1 MTMDR
6 LPKLTG
12 RAVRR
17 ASKERP
23 RFFVSPGADDAVVV
37 MPRGWVDKIA
47 LLGTQPVNL
56 VNFTDSLED
65 KIVMIGDRFVL
76 HRYTF
81 CGLLF
86 GSMTGVF
93 ATALLG
99 SIIPLVIGV
108 VGTPMLMS
116 LWNMVRESRGI
127 GVDKQFRVLQ
137 RAVHPALA
145 FCADYSVSSRM
156 CNWDGPSAVIPV
168 EWLQLIEREPAK
180 LVALERWIKHQDS
193 LDRLGQRWV
202 EGNKHL
208 AQVAGTPVE
217 ASVKLELDHINDQ
230 ISELESL
237 SADIADDF
245 DVTGRATAIGEEEAR
260 RVEAQEGAQKWLDDD
275 RNVEDD

>member
-1 MTMDR
+1 MTMDH

-23 RFFVSPGADDAVVV
+23 RFFVSLGVDDAVDV
-37 MPRGWVDKIA
+37 MPRGWIDKIA
-47 LLGTQPVNL
+47 LLNTQPVNL
-56 VNFTDSLED
+56 VNFTDSLES
-65 KIVMIGDRFVL
+65 KFVVIGDRFVL

-81 CGLLF
+81 CGLAF
-86 GSMTGVF
+86 GSMTGIF
-93 ATALLG
+93 ATAFLG

-108 VGTPMLMS
+108 VGAPMLLS

-137 RAVHPALA
+137 RVYSPGLMHVSCAVDAR
-145 FCADYSVSSRM
+145 V
-156 CNWDGPSAVIPV
+156 CNWDGPSAVVPI

-180 LVALERWIKHQDS
+180 LIALERWVKHQDS

-202 EGNKHL
+202 EGRKHL
-208 AQVAGTPVE
+208 EQVSGTPVE
-217 ASVKLELDHINDQ
+217 ASVKLELDHLNDQ
-230 ISELESL
+230 INELESL

-245 DVTGRATAIGEEEAR
+245 DVAVRATSIGEEETR
-260 RVEAQEGAQKWLDDD
+260 RVEAQEVAQKWLDDD
-275 RNVEDD
+275 SNAEDQK

>member
-23 RFFVSPGADDAVVV
+23 RFFVSLGADDAVVV
-37 MPRGWVDKIA
+37 MPRGWIDKIA
-47 LLGTQPVNL
+47 LLGTQPVNM
-56 VNFTDSLED
+56 VNFTDELEN
-65 KIVMIGDRFVL
+65 KVVMIGDRIVL

-93 ATALLG
+93 ATAVLG

-108 VGTPMLMS
+108 VGIPMLLS
-116 LWNMVRESRGI
+116 LWNMIRESRGF
-127 GVDKQFRVLQ
+127 GVDRQFRVL
-137 RAVHPALA
+137 RRV
-145 FCADYSVSSRM
+145 YSPGLMHSICEVDARM

-168 EWLQLIEREPAK
+168 EWLRLIEREPAK
-180 LVALERWIKHQDS
+180 LVALERWVKHQDS

-202 EGNKHL
+202 EGKKHL

-230 ISELESL
+230 INELESI

>member
-23 RFFVSPGADDAVVV
+23 RFFISLGSDDAVVV
-37 MPRGWVDKIA
+37 MPRGWIDKIA
-47 LLGTQPVNL
+47 LLNTQPVNL
-56 VNFTDSLED
+56 VNFTDALD
-65 KIVMIGDRFVL
+65 PKPVVIGDRIVL
-76 HRYTF
+76 HRHTF

-116 LWNMVRESRGI
+116 LWNMVRESRGV
-127 GVDKQFRVLQ
+127 GVDKQFRVL
-137 RAVHPALA
+137 RRVYFPGLMH
-145 FCADYSVSSRM
+145 SSAQVDARM
-156 CNWDGPSAVIPV
+156 CNWDGPNAVVPI

-180 LVALERWIKHQDS
+180 LVALERWVKHQDA
-193 LDRLGQRWV
+193 LNRLGQRWV
-202 EGNKHL
+202 EGKKHL
-208 AQVAGTPVE
+208 AQVSGTPVE

-230 ISELESL
+230 INELESL

-260 RVEAQEGAQKWLDDD
+260 RVEAQEIAQKWLDDN
-275 RNVEDD
+275 RNAEDD

>member
-6 LPKLTG
+6 LPKLNG

-17 ASKERP
+17 ATKERP
-23 RFFVSPGADDAVVV
+23 RFFVSLGADDAVVV

-65 KIVMIGDRFVL
+65 KIVMIGDRIVL

-93 ATALLG
+93 ATAVLG

-127 GVDKQFRVLQ
+127 GVDKQFRVL
-137 RAVHPALA
+137 RRVYSPALMHSI
-145 FCADYSVSSRM
+145 CALDARV
-156 CNWDGPSAVIPV
+156 CNWGGPSAVVPI
-168 EWLQLIEREPAK
+168 EWLQLIECEPAK
-180 LVALERWIKHQDS
+180 LVALERWVKHQDS

-202 EGNKHL
+202 EGQKHL

-230 ISELESL
+230 INELESL

-245 DVTGRATAIGEEEAR
+245 DVAGRATANGEEETR
-260 RVEAQEGAQKWLDDD
+260 RVEAQEIAQKWLDDD
-275 RNVEDD
+275 RNGEDD

>member
-1 MTMDR
+1 MTMDH

-23 RFFVSPGADDAVVV
+23 RFFVSLGADDAVVV
-37 MPRGWVDKIA
+37 MPRGWIDKTA
-47 LLGTQPVNL
+47 LLNTQPVNM
-56 VNFTDSLED
+56 VNFTDELEN
-65 KIVMIGDRFVL
+65 KVVMIGDRIVL

-93 ATALLG
+93 ATAVLG

-108 VGTPMLMS
+108 VGTPMLLS
-116 LWNMVRESRGI
+116 LWNMIRESRGF
-127 GVDKQFRVLQ
+127 GVDRQFRVL
-137 RAVHPALA
+137 RRV
-145 FCADYSVSSRM
+145 YSPGLMHSICEVDARM

-180 LVALERWIKHQDS
+180 LMALERWVKHQDS

-202 EGNKHL
+202 EGQKHL

-217 ASVKLELDHINDQ
+217 ASVKLELDHLNDQ
-230 ISELESL
+230 INELESI

>member
-23 RFFVSPGADDAVVV
+23 RFFVSPGADDAVAV

-81 CGLLF
+81 CGLLS

-145 FCADYSVSSRM
+145 FCADYSVSARM

-202 EGNKHL
+202 EGQKHL
-208 AQVAGTPVE
+208 AQVSGTPVE

-230 ISELESL
+230 INELESL
-237 SADIADDF
+237 SADIADDL
-245 DVTGRATAIGEEEAR
+245 DVAGRATAIGEEEAR
-260 RVEAQEGAQKWLDDD
+260 RVEAQEIAQKWLDDD

>member
-23 RFFVSPGADDAVVV
+23 RFFVSLGADDAVVV

-56 VNFTDSLED
+56 VNFTDSLEN
-65 KIVMIGDRFVL
+65 KVVVIGDRIVL

-108 VGTPMLMS
+108 VGAPMLLS

-127 GVDKQFRVLQ
+127 GVDKQFRVL
-137 RAVHPALA
+137 RRVYSPGLMHSICAVDAR
-145 FCADYSVSSRM
+145 V
-156 CNWDGPSAVIPV
+156 CNWDGPNAVVPI

-180 LVALERWIKHQDS
+180 LVALERWVKHQDA
-193 LDRLGQRWV
+193 LARLGQRRV
-202 EGNKHL
+202 EGQKHL
-208 AQVAGTPVE
+208 AQVSGTPVE

-230 ISELESL
+230 IDELESL
-237 SADIADDF
+237 SEDIADDF

>member
-23 RFFVSPGADDAVVV
+23 RFFVSLGADDAVVV
-37 MPRGWVDKIA
+37 MPRGWIDKIA
-47 LLGTQPVNL
+47 LLNTQPVNL
-56 VNFTDSLED
+56 VNFTDSLES
-65 KIVMIGDRFVL
+65 KFVVIGDRIVL

-93 ATALLG
+93 ATAVLG

-108 VGTPMLMS
+108 VGAPMLLS
-116 LWNMVRESRGI
+116 LWNMVRKSRGF
-127 GVDKQFRVLQ
+127 GVDKQFRVL
-137 RAVHPALA
+137 RRIYSPGLMHSSCAVDA
-145 FCADYSVSSRM
+145 RK
-156 CNWDGPSAVIPV
+156 CNWDGPSAVVPI

-180 LVALERWIKHQDS
+180 LMALERWVKHQDA

-202 EGNKHL
+202 EGQKHL
-208 AQVAGTPVE
+208 AQVSGTPVE

-230 ISELESL
+230 ISEVESL
-237 SADIADDF
+237 AADIADDF
-245 DVTGRATAIGEEEAR
+245 DVGVRATAIDEEESQ
-260 RVEAQEGAQKWLDDD
+260 RVEAQKGAQKWLDDD
-275 RNVEDD
+275 RNTEDK

>member
-1 MTMDR
+1 
-6 LPKLTG
+6 
-12 RAVRR
+12 
-17 ASKERP
+17 
-23 RFFVSPGADDAVVV
+23 
-37 MPRGWVDKIA
+37 MPRGWIDKIA
-47 LLGTQPVNL
+47 LLGTQPVNM
-56 VNFTDSLED
+56 VNFTDELEN
-65 KIVMIGDRFVL
+65 KVVMIGDRIVL

-93 ATALLG
+93 ATAVLG

-108 VGTPMLMS
+108 VGIPMLLS
-116 LWNMVRESRGI
+116 LWNMIRESRGF
-127 GVDKQFRVLQ
+127 GVDRQFRVL
-137 RAVHPALA
+137 RRV
-145 FCADYSVSSRM
+145 YSPGLMHSICEVDARM

-168 EWLQLIEREPAK
+168 EWLRLIEREPAK
-180 LVALERWIKHQDS
+180 LVALERWVKHQDS

-202 EGNKHL
+202 EGKKHL

-230 ISELESL
+230 INELESI

>member
-12 RAVRR
+12 RTVRR
-17 ASKERP
+17 ASKKRP
-23 RFFVSPGADDAVVV
+23 RFFISLGADDAVVV
-37 MPRGWVDKIA
+37 MPRGWIDKIA
-47 LLGTQPVNL
+47 LLGTQPVNM
-56 VNFTDSLED
+56 VNFTDELEN
-65 KIVMIGDRFVL
+65 KVVMIGDRIVL

-93 ATALLG
+93 ATAVLG

-108 VGTPMLMS
+108 VGIPMLLS
-116 LWNMVRESRGI
+116 LWNMIRESRGF
-127 GVDKQFRVLQ
+127 GVDRQFRVL
-137 RAVHPALA
+137 RRV
-145 FCADYSVSSRM
+145 YSPGLMHSICEVDARM

-168 EWLQLIEREPAK
+168 EWLRLIEREPAK
-180 LVALERWIKHQDS
+180 LVALERWVKHQDS

-202 EGNKHL
+202 EGKKHL

-230 ISELESL
+230 INELESI

>member
-6 LPKLTG
+6 LPKLNG

-17 ASKERP
+17 ATKERP
-23 RFFVSPGADDAVVV
+23 RFFVSLGADDAVVV

-65 KIVMIGDRFVL
+65 KIVMIGDRIVL

-93 ATALLG
+93 ATAVLG

-127 GVDKQFRVLQ
+127 GVDKQFRVL
-137 RAVHPALA
+137 RRVYSPALMHSI
-145 FCADYSVSSRM
+145 CALDARV
-156 CNWDGPSAVIPV
+156 CNWGGPSAVVPI
-168 EWLQLIEREPAK
+168 EWLQLIECEPAK
-180 LVALERWIKHQDS
+180 LVALERWVKHQDS

-202 EGNKHL
+202 EGQKHL

-230 ISELESL
+230 INELESL

-245 DVTGRATAIGEEEAR
+245 DVAGRATAIGEEETR
-260 RVEAQEGAQKWLDDD
+260 RVEAQEIAQKWLDDD
-275 RNVEDD
+275 RNGEDD

>member
-12 RAVRR
+12 RAIRR

-23 RFFVSPGADDAVVV
+23 RFFVSLGADDAVVV

-47 LLGTQPVNL
+47 LLNTQPVNL
-56 VNFTDSLED
+56 VNFTDELEN
-65 KIVMIGDRFVL
+65 KVVMIGDRIVL

-93 ATALLG
+93 ATAVLG

-108 VGTPMLMS
+108 VGAPMLLS
-116 LWNMVRESRGI
+116 LWNMVRESRGF
-127 GVDKQFRVLQ
+127 GVDRQFRVL
-137 RAVHPALA
+137 RRV
-145 FCADYSVSSRM
+145 YSPGLMHSICEVDARM

-168 EWLQLIEREPAK
+168 EWLRLIEREPAK
-180 LVALERWIKHQDS
+180 LVALERWVKHQDS

-202 EGNKHL
+202 EGQKHL

-260 RVEAQEGAQKWLDDD
+260 RVEAQEVAQKWLDDD

>member
-23 RFFVSPGADDAVVV
+23 RFFVSLGADDAVVV
-37 MPRGWVDKIA
+37 MPRGWIDKIA
-47 LLGTQPVNL
+47 LLGTQPVNM
-56 VNFTDSLED
+56 VNFTDELEN
-65 KIVMIGDRFVL
+65 KVVMIGDRIVL

-93 ATALLG
+93 ATAVLG

-108 VGTPMLMS
+108 VGTPMLLS
-116 LWNMVRESRGI
+116 LWNMIRESRGF
-127 GVDKQFRVLQ
+127 GVDRQFRVL
-137 RAVHPALA
+137 RRV
-145 FCADYSVSSRM
+145 YSPGLMHSICEVDARM

-168 EWLQLIEREPAK
+168 EWLRLIEREPAK
-180 LVALERWIKHQDS
+180 LVALERWVKHQDS

-202 EGNKHL
+202 EGKKYL

-230 ISELESL
+230 INELESL

-245 DVTGRATAIGEEEAR
+245 DVAGRATAIGEEEAR

>member
-23 RFFVSPGADDAVVV
+23 RFFISLGSDDAVVV
-37 MPRGWVDKIA
+37 IPRGWIDKIA
-47 LLGTQPVNL
+47 LLNTQPVNL
-56 VNFTDSLED
+56 VNFTDSL
-65 KIVMIGDRFVL
+65 KQQVVVIGDRIEL
-76 HRYTF
+76 RRYTF
-81 CGLLF
+81 CGILF
-86 GSMTGVF
+86 GGMAGAI
-93 ATALLG
+93 ATALFVSL
-99 SIIPLVIGV
+99 IPFVIGV

-137 RAVHPALA
+137 RV
-145 FCADYSVSSRM
+145 YSPGHMNSICEVDARV
-156 CNWDGPSAVIPV
+156 CNWDGPSAVVPV
-168 EWLQLIEREPAK
+168 EWLRLIEREPAK
-180 LVALERWIKHQDS
+180 LVALERWVKHQDS
-193 LDRLGQRWV
+193 LNRLGQRWV
-202 EGNKHL
+202 EGKRHL
-208 AQVAGTPVE
+208 AQVSGTPVE

-230 ISELESL
+230 INELESL

-245 DVTGRATAIGEEEAR
+245 DVAGRATAIGEEEAR
-260 RVEAQEGAQKWLDDD
+260 RVEAQEGAQKWLDAD

>member
-1 MTMDR
+1 MTMDC

-23 RFFVSPGADDAVVV
+23 RFFISLGADDAVVV

-47 LLGTQPVNL
+47 LLNTQSVNL

-65 KIVMIGDRFVL
+65 KVVVIGDRIVL

-81 CGLLF
+81 CGLVF

-93 ATALLG
+93 ATAVLG
-99 SIIPLVIGV
+99 SIIPLVVGV
-108 VGTPMLMS
+108 VGAPMLLS

-127 GVDKQFRVLQ
+127 GVDKQFRVL
-137 RAVHPALA
+137 RRV
-145 FCADYSVSSRM
+145 YSPGLMYSSGEVDARK
-156 CNWDGPSAVIPV
+156 CNWDGPNAVVPIK
-168 EWLQLIEREPAK
+168 WLQLIEREPAK
-180 LVALERWIKHQDS
+180 LIALERWVKHQDA
-193 LDRLGQRWV
+193 LNRLGQRWV
-202 EGNKHL
+202 EGQKHL
-208 AQVAGTPVE
+208 AQVSGTPVE

-230 ISELESL
+230 INELESL

-260 RVEAQEGAQKWLDDD
+260 RVEAQEIAQKWLDDD
-275 RNVEDD
+275 RNADDD

>member
-17 ASKERP
+17 ATKERP
-23 RFFVSPGADDAVVV
+23 RFFVSLGADDAVVV

-47 LLGTQPVNL
+47 LLGTQSVNL

-65 KIVMIGDRFVL
+65 KIVMIGDRIVL

-93 ATALLG
+93 ATAMLG

-127 GVDKQFRVLQ
+127 GVDKQFRVL
-137 RAVHPALA
+137 RRVYSPALMHSI
-145 FCADYSVSSRM
+145 CALDARV
-156 CNWDGPSAVIPV
+156 CNWGGPSAVVPI
-168 EWLQLIEREPAK
+168 EWLQLIECEPAK
-180 LVALERWIKHQDS
+180 LVALERWVKHQDS

-202 EGNKHL
+202 EGQKHL
-208 AQVAGTPVE
+208 AQVSGTPVE

-230 ISELESL
+230 INELESL

-245 DVTGRATAIGEEEAR
+245 DVAGRATAIGEEETR
-260 RVEAQEGAQKWLDDD
+260 RVEAQEIAQKWLDDD
-275 RNVEDD
+275 RNGEDD

>member
-23 RFFVSPGADDAVVV
+23 RFFVSLGADDAVVV
-37 MPRGWVDKIA
+37 MPRGWIDKIA
-47 LLGTQPVNL
+47 LLGTQPVNM
-56 VNFTDSLED
+56 VNFTDELEN
-65 KIVMIGDRFVL
+65 KVVMIGDRIVL

-93 ATALLG
+93 ATAVLG

-108 VGTPMLMS
+108 VGTPMLLS
-116 LWNMVRESRGI
+116 LWNMIRESRGF
-127 GVDKQFRVLQ
+127 GVDRQFRVL
-137 RAVHPALA
+137 RRV
-145 FCADYSVSSRM
+145 YSPGLMHSICEVDARM

-168 EWLQLIEREPAK
+168 EWLRLIEREPAK
-180 LVALERWIKHQDS
+180 LVALERWVKHQDS

-202 EGNKHL
+202 EGKKYL

-230 ISELESL
+230 INELESI